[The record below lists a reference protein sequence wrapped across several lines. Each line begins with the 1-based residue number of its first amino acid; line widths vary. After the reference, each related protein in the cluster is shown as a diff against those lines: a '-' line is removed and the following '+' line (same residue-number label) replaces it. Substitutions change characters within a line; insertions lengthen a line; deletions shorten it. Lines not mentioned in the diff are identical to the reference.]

1 MMFLQFV
8 IWCLGVVLAL
18 YVAGYLMF
26 FDGLV
31 SLIMSFGELING
43 QFDKEL
49 VVDMVWSIIKLMF
62 ASFVGWLIIF
72 VTGMLSAMFSEF

>member
-1 MMFLQFV
+1 
-8 IWCLGVVLAL
+8 
-18 YVAGYLMF
+18 MF

-72 VTGMLSAMFSEF
+72 VIGMLSAMFSEF